1 MHLSWFI
8 SPWNIDSFSPV
19 TSDAICVEIFSLN
32 APDNLK
38 NINNITLILVADK
51 YVIFYPGI
59 NASKLLWKYQN

>member
-32 APDNLK
+32 ALDNLK
-38 NINNITLILVADK
+38 NINNTTLILVADK
-51 YVIFYPGI
+51 
-59 NASKLLWKYQN
+59 